1 MALSDSCSDALTE
14 LAREL
19 VWYSDWDYKPEQLIP
34 VIDALYNLATFTA
47 GQDIPPNMPNANPTA
62 GVSRVVVGAIL
73 GAEMDDDEFG
83 QKSAAAIL
91 TLLPK
96 ISKVHSRLAKSLD
109 DVYIE
114 ITTNADSFM
123 TEMYPDILSKLEAVR
138 SNQA

>member
-47 GQDIPPNMPNANPTA
+47 VQDTPPNMPDINPSIV
-62 GVSRVVVGAIL
+62 VSRVVVGAIL

-83 QKSAAAIL
+83 KESAAAIL
-91 TLLPK
+91 TLLPE
-96 ISKVHSRLAKSLD
+96 ICKVHPLLAKSLD
-109 DVYIE
+109 DVYME
-114 ITTNADSFM
+114 ITTNAGSFM
-123 TEMYPDILSKLEAVR
+123 TKMYPNILSKLEAVR
-138 SNQA
+138 SNQS